1 MNLVDVIIIMI
12 LIFIFNETKVKY
24 RKFCYEIFNPKVI
37 VHYDIINLPLPL
49 LLLLL
54 CINYRSIDH
63 YTDKFQ
69 SIDQSIIFIIM
80 LILINIIA
88 FEFRFGKNRDVK
100 PGKISF

>member
-49 LLLLL
+49 PLPLLL

-69 SIDQSIIFIIM
+69 SIDQSIIRHQHIYYNVN
-80 LILINIIA
+80 IN
-88 FEFRFGKNRDVK
+88 
-100 PGKISF
+100 

>member
-49 LLLLL
+49 PLLL

-69 SIDQSIIFIIM
+69 SIDQSIIRHQHIYYNVN
-80 LILINIIA
+80 IN
-88 FEFRFGKNRDVK
+88 
-100 PGKISF
+100 